1 MSGHEGELKAA
12 LRQLPVPDASPDLL
26 RRILH
31 SRAMGK
37 RITFPT
43 RDSTAPWRWIAA
55 AAVVTVLISGSW
67 VVSLSLS
74 KLQESRAGGARDQL
88 AELLRDTRLW
98 PSPGGGEETL
108 RVPARPKY
116 ALILSDALS
125 HSRMIEGVWTYQ
137 STTTT
142 DDVLT
147 QPSGATRLRLA
158 RATYAGR
165 PAWTVN
171 TARQLRAGGWTEF
184 MDTTYL
190 DASTLRPQHAVTYA
204 NKRRTRLVQTFSADS
219 AHESIDITG
228 PMQRSWRGAIAFPF
242 PREALFFNDW
252 STDRLAALFPAIPL
266 ARGWRGT
273 LYQVAFISR
282 VDIRS
287 FAPLDLR
294 VVGTDRVTVPA
305 GTFDCWRLEVE
316 THLWGTERSRMWVS
330 RDRGWLIKTQSHG
343 SDYVV
348 NEVLE
353 AVTSPEPR

>member
-1 MSGHEGELKAA
+1 MIEYKADLRAA
-12 LRQLPVPDASPDLL
+12 LRQLPAPEPSPDLL
-26 RRILH
+26 PRILR
-31 SRAMGK
+31 SRAMGV
-37 RITFPT
+37 RIPFPT
-43 RDSTAPWRWIAA
+43 RASIAPWRWIAA
-55 AAVVTVLISGSW
+55 AAVATVLIGGTW

-74 KLQESRAGGARDQL
+74 KIGESRGSGRDRI
-88 AELLRDTRLW
+88 AELLSGTMLR
-98 PSPGGGEETL
+98 PSASDEHESLAKTP
-108 RVPARPKY
+108 RPKY
-116 ALILSDALS
+116 ALILSGTLAP
-125 HSRMIEGVWTYQ
+125 SRMTEGVWTYQ

-171 TARQLRAGGWTEF
+171 TARQLRAGVWTEYT
-184 MDTTYL
+184 DTTYL
-190 DASTLRPQHAVTYA
+190 DASTLRPQHAVAYA
-204 NKRRTRLVQTFSADS
+204 NKRRTRFVQTFSEDS
-219 AHESIDITG
+219 GHESIDMAG

-266 ARGWRGT
+266 ARRWRGT

-282 VDIRS
+282 ADMRS
-287 FAPLDLR
+287 LAPLDIR

-316 THLWGTERSRMWVS
+316 THLWATERSRMWVS
-330 RDRGWLIKTQSHG
+330 RETGWLIKTQTHG

-353 AVTSPEPR
+353 SYEP